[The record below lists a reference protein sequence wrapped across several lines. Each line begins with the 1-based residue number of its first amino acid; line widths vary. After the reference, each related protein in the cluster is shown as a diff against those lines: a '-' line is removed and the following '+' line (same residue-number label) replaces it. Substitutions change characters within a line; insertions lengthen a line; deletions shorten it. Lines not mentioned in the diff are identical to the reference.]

1 MADGKVTIDV
11 LMNTKSFMS
20 DRERV
25 NNLMKTLGS
34 DAGNQ
39 MDESFANN
47 ANKVKVA
54 AEQTHN
60 KVKSEFANPIETKLV
75 AKAEDAGITN
85 FKQLL
90 NRIPK
95 QARTELMAKAE
106 KGEAIDWENTMR
118 NMPRSVTTRMKLDK
132 GQASEGLNAL
142 KKQSESTEHSFSH
155 LKEIVAGTFLGGAIQ
170 AGVQGLVTGLKDA
183 AKAGMEYN
191 REQDTMKTVWTALT
205 TEAPKD
211 GKELVDYINQLSQH
225 SIYAADTINRMSQS
239 FYHVHSNVEE
249 TKRWTDS
256 FVALGSTLHMSNDAL
271 AESGEQFAKI
281 VAGGKASA
289 EDMSVMI
296 NRFPMFGE
304 ALQKATGKSMK
315 QLYAMSAAGK
325 LTATQ
330 FTEALD
336 YLGKKY
342 KGGTAEAMTS
352 FQGMSM
358 YIKSR
363 WSVLTGNIMAS
374 SFKMSK
380 GVAKDMKN
388 LLSDDMM
395 KKYAELVSGAI
406 STVMAW
412 LVKLIKY
419 IDGHKDTIVDIIGN
433 LGKILGII
441 GKTVWK
447 TFSDIIYDIAK
458 MFGLVGKKAQES
470 KDPLDKIDDAL
481 KNLSKNQELI
491 ENLTKAFIAMFA
503 LKKGLEFI
511 GMLSSLRKSLLE
523 TAAVSK
529 MVDLFG
535 GGGFTGGGGKAVA
548 KEAGETAEA
557 AGSSKAFGKL
567 FSKGGATSTA
577 ELEAAS
583 GLGGGSKLL
592 SGLLGTAKS
601 TAGLSAIASLPELLG
616 TTRKT
621 AGEHVGGYVG
631 STGGSIAGAAV
642 GSLLGPVG
650 TLAGGALGGY
660 AGAAIG
666 KSLGK
671 DIQKGLDANKPK
683 IHVIKPGKIK
693 LDVST
698 DTRKV
703 ESNLKSYQ
711 KKLSKKVVVKMA
723 ADPSSY
729 AKTKTETDKLFNSMR
744 ASVDKYYKNK
754 ESKSKQD
761 LDKLVKN
768 GSMTQ
773 AEENKILK
781 AQQTADAKAAKSKK
795 QTISK
800 MQADTSN
807 YYSQVQKIE
816 NGGTKKLETIALK
829 YGRNSKKYENEKNK
843 ELASAHKAYISKY
856 TADEYKLNTAV
867 TKSVE
872 KGSKEQKSI
881 LQKLLKDRGKLNLK
895 DLRATQENAD
905 KKYNAAVK
913 PARKTRDEVI
923 DSADDQYKSTKKTAD
938 HEYYDLHSI
947 SKKQHD
953 DIVSKAK
960 HQRTETS
967 DAANDQ
973 YKKVTKHATDQHR
986 SVTNEIEHQR
996 KEATKK
1002 QQDQQADSIAAATGQ
1017 SKEVVRHQMR
1027 QANSSMGAA
1036 DKQGSGLHG
1045 IWKSITGFFNGLVK
1059 GFGIQPINVGAYPS
1073 GYTPVSMG
1081 AYASGG
1087 TATASQALVGEGG
1100 VEARISKSSG
1110 RVDFIGTNGAEV
1122 VDMQPGDQILNAADT
1137 AQLFNGGL
1145 GRTLPGYASGTIDIA
1160 GFLKKAKNGAV
1171 SIFDNISETAS
1182 DAISKITDP
1191 VKTMTDMANKIFNPG
1206 KTGGVGSI
1214 GHDLGKAFVD
1224 RPIKAMADVIS
1235 KIISSI
1241 SDSDDGAGS
1250 LAPHFGSPFK
1260 ESSGYGPRSGGFH
1273 KGIDFAA
1280 PLGTPIPAQYGGTVV
1295 QAGPASG
1302 FGNWVVIKPSGASVD
1317 TIYGHM
1323 KRMKVKTGQHVKAGQ
1338 IIAWVGSEGQSS
1350 GPHVHYELRAGLG
1363 GKSYNPMTYGASAG
1377 NPSGH
1382 SVNRWRPYVAR
1393 ALKANG
1399 FGATASQVAAWMQVI
1414 RRESNGD
1421 PSVINTWDPN
1431 AKAGHPSKGLVQTI
1445 QPTFDAYKFRGHN
1458 NPLNGYDDLLAGI
1471 HYMKAKYGSGL
1482 GAFATVSGPMGYDSG
1497 GRVMNKQLAW
1507 LAENNPEYVVNPE
1520 RDSADSLIV
1529 EAARARAD
1537 KVPNGLIAKAMR
1549 VVGAA
1554 KAGIQRTAPSFASR
1568 GVAEAEG
1575 QAVGNQAIGGNMTIS
1590 VQLDSNTIARA
1601 TYPKISILRN
1611 QEIQLKGQTTGNT
1624 YVY

>member
-1 MADGKVTIDV
+1 MADGTVTIDL

-25 NNLMKTLGS
+25 NNLMKTLGA

-47 ANKVKVA
+47 ANKVKNE
-54 AEQTHN
+54 AERTHS
-60 KVKSEFANPIETKLV
+60 KIKAEFNSPVEAKLV

-90 NRIPK
+90 NRIPN
-95 QARTELMAKAE
+95 QARTELMAKAD

-118 NMPRSVTTRMKLDK
+118 KMPRSVTTRMKLNK
-132 GQASEGLNAL
+132 GQASEGLTAL
-142 KKQSESTEHSFSH
+142 KKQSESTGHSFSH
-155 LKEIVAGTFLGGAIQ
+155 LKEIIAGTFLGGAIQ
-170 AGVQGLVTGLKDA
+170 AGVQGLVSGLKDA

-191 REQDTMKTVWTALT
+191 KEQDTMKTVWTALT

-211 GKELVDYINQLSQH
+211 GKELVDYINSLSQH

-281 VAGGKASA
+281 VAGGKASS
-289 EDMSVMI
+289 EDMAVMI

-325 LTATQ
+325 LSAKQ

-363 WSVLTGNIMAS
+363 WSVLTGNIMSS
-374 SFKMSK
+374 SFTMTK
-380 GVAKDMKN
+380 GVAKDLRE

-395 KKYAELVSGAI
+395 KKYAKLISGAI
-406 STVMAW
+406 STVTSG
-412 LVKLIKY
+412 LVALIKY

-458 MFGLVGKKAQES
+458 MFGLVGKKARDS

-503 LKKGLEFI
+503 LKKGIEFI
-511 GMLSSLRKSLLE
+511 GMLANVRKALVE

-529 MVDLFG
+529 LVDLFG
-535 GGGFTGGGGKAVA
+535 GSGVTGSGGKAVTQTVA
-548 KEAGETAEA
+548 KEAGGTAA
-557 AGSSKAFGKL
+557 TAGSSKVLGRL

-583 GLGGGSKLL
+583 GLGGGKAMMAAR
-592 SGLLGTAKS
+592 GLTKAVPYMS
-601 TAGLSAIASLPELLG
+601 IAASVPELFG
-616 TTRKT
+616 TTKKT
-621 AGEHVGGYVG
+621 LGKHLGGFAGSVGGAA
-631 STGGSIAGAAV
+631 AGAAA
-642 GSLLGPVG
+642 GSAVMPVVG
-650 TLAGGALGGY
+650 TAVGGVIGGLAGSKLGQTFGE
-660 AGAAIG
+660 
-666 KSLGK
+666 
-671 DIQKGLDANKPK
+671 DIQKGVSKTFPKLTGKMSDVATDISHKMSDHFNSGFKPSFNDK
-683 IHVIKPGKIK
+683 QFSKEY
-693 LDVST
+693 T
-698 DTRKV
+698 
-703 ESNLKSYQ
+703 
-711 KKLSKKVVVKMA
+711 KLSKTLNREATIKFKVNPKNL
-723 ADPSSY
+723 DL
-729 AKTKTETDKLFNSMR
+729 AKQTTDTIYGQMGK
-744 ASVDKYYKNK
+744 SVDKYYKNK
-754 ESKSKQD
+754 QKSSKSDYK
-761 LDKLVKN
+761 LLVKN
-768 GSMTQ
+768 GVLYQSEADSM
-773 AEENKILK
+773 LK
-781 AQQTADAKAAKSKK
+781 KSKANDKK
-795 QTISK
+795 QSEAKKANIAQMKRDSDGYYSTISK
-800 MQADTSN
+800 AEKQKNKALAAARKADGKNNKAYQSDRK
-807 YYSQVQKIE
+807 VIE
-816 NGGTKKLETIALK
+816 EQYDANINAA
-829 YGRNSKKYENEKNK
+829 RKKYLKS
-843 ELASAHKAYISKY
+843 LSK
-856 TADEYKLNTAV
+856 DESKMNDSV
-867 TKSVE
+867 TKATKISSG
-872 KGSKEQKSI
+872 KQLDI
-881 LQKLLKDRGKLNLK
+881 LENLK
-895 DLRATQENAD
+895 DHKGKLSKQQMTEAIKDSAKERDQTIKNAKKQRDNRVDKANEQYKKTVAAAD
-905 KKYNAAVK
+905 KERYENGTMS
-913 PARKTRDEVI
+913 RKQYDEVI
-923 DSADDQYKSTKKTAD
+923 KNART
-938 HEYYDLHSI
+938 
-947 SKKQHD
+947 
-953 DIVSKAK
+953 
-960 HQRTETS
+960 QRDNAI
-967 DAANDQ
+967 DAADTQ
-973 YKKVTKHATDQHR
+973 KKHTVKKAEETHTKVVD
-986 SVTNEIEHQR
+986 
-996 KEATKK
+996 EATK
-1002 QQDQQADSIAAATGQ
+1002 QAGEHKGAVDSETGDVKGSWNEFIDNMRGIWNGMIGGINGVLHALNKKWGNIPEWKAGSKHAAGL
-1017 SKEVVRHQMR
+1017 
-1027 QANSSMGAA
+1027 NGSMGE
-1036 DKQGSGLHG
+1036 H
-1045 IWKSITGFFNGLVK
+1045 T
-1059 GFGIQPINVGAYPS
+1059 
-1073 GYTPVSMG
+1073 
-1081 AYASGG
+1081 
-1087 TATASQALVGEGG
+1087 ALVGEEGFEYMGTSNGSIMPIG
-1100 VEARISKSSG
+1100 VDGPEIRNIPA
-1110 RVDFIGTNGAEV
+1110 GAS
-1122 VDMQPGDQILNAADT
+1122 ILPHGMSVEF
-1137 AQLFNGGL
+1137 AQMAKG
-1145 GRTLPGYASGTIDIA
+1145 LPGYKIGLPGWLTSTFSALKKGAEGAVDLVSEGASGVVDKIA
-1160 GFLKKAKNGAV
+1160 NA
-1171 SIFDNISETAS
+1171 
-1182 DAISKITDP
+1182 
-1191 VKTMTDMANKIFNPG
+1191 
-1206 KTGGVGSI
+1206 TG
-1214 GHDLGKAFVD
+1214 LGKLAKTFSDNTTAFGAIASGAKD
-1224 RPIKAMADVIS
+1224 SLIDNAIKYVQGFFDQF
-1235 KIISSI
+1235 
-1241 SDSDDGAGS
+1241 SDTSEDGAGS

-1260 ESSGYGPRSGGFH
+1260 VSSGYGPRAGGFH

-1323 KRMKVKTGQHVKAGQ
+1323 RRMKVKTGQHVKAGQ

-1382 SVNRWRPYVAR
+1382 SVNRWRPYVVR

-1399 FGATASQVAAWMQVI
+1399 FAATDSQVAAWMKVI

-1471 HYMKAKYGSGL
+1471 HYMKAKYGSGSSP
-1482 GAFATVSGPMGYDSG
+1482 FSTVSGPMGYDSG
-1497 GRVMNKQLAW
+1497 GRVMKKQLAW

-1529 EAARARAD
+1529 EAAQARAA
-1537 KVPNGLIAKAMR
+1537 KAPNGLVAKAMR
-1549 VVGAA
+1549 VVGTA
-1554 KAGIQRTAPSFASR
+1554 KAGIQRTAPSFASS
-1568 GVAEAEG
+1568 GLAQAEG
-1575 QAVGNQAIGGNMTIS
+1575 QLIGNQAIGGDMTIS

>member
-1 MADGKVTIDV
+1 MADGTVTIDV
-11 LMNTKSFMS
+11 LMSTKSFMS

-60 KVKSEFANPIETKLV
+60 KVKSEFANPIEAKLV
-75 AKAEDAGITN
+75 AKAEEAGITN

-95 QARTELMAKAE
+95 QARTELTAKAE
-106 KGEAIDWENTMR
+106 RGEVINWEETMR
-118 NMPRSVTTRMKLDK
+118 NMPRSVTTHMKLDK
-132 GQASEGLNAL
+132 RQASEGLTSL

-191 REQDTMKTVWTALT
+191 KEQDTMKTVWTALT

-211 GKELVDYINQLSQH
+211 GKELVNYINSLSQH
-225 SIYAADTINRMSQS
+225 SIYAADTINRMAQS

-256 FVALGSTLHMSNDAL
+256 FIALGSTLHMSNDAL

-281 VAGGKASA
+281 VAGGKASS

-315 QLYAMSAAGK
+315 QLYAMSASGK
-325 LTATQ
+325 LTAKQ

-363 WSVLTGNIMAS
+363 WSVLTGNIMSS
-374 SFKMSK
+374 SFTMTK
-380 GVAKDMKN
+380 GVAKDLRE

-395 KKYAELVSGAI
+395 KKYAKLISGAI
-406 STVMAW
+406 STVTSG
-412 LVKLIKY
+412 LVALIKY
-419 IDGHKDTIVDIIGN
+419 IDRHKDTIVDIIGN

-447 TFSDIIYDIAK
+447 TFSDIVYDIAK
-458 MFGLVGKKAQES
+458 MFGLVGKKAQDS

-503 LKKGLEFI
+503 VKKGLEFI
-511 GMLSSLRKSLLE
+511 GMLASLRKSLVE

-529 MVDLFG
+529 IVDLLG
-535 GGGFTGGGGKAVA
+535 GGSGVAGAGGKAVTQTVA
-548 KEAGETAEA
+548 KEAGGTAA
-557 AGSSKAFGKL
+557 TAGGSKVLGRL
-567 FSKGGATSTA
+567 FAKGGATSTA

-583 GLGGGSKLL
+583 GLGGGKAMMAAR
-592 SGLLGTAKS
+592 GLTKAVPYMS
-601 TAGLSAIASLPELLG
+601 IAASIPELFG
-616 TTRKT
+616 TTQKT
-621 AGEHVGGYVG
+621 LGKHLGGFAGSAGGAA
-631 STGGSIAGAAV
+631 AGAAA
-642 GSLLGPVG
+642 GSAVMPVVG
-650 TLAGGALGGY
+650 TAVGGVIGGLAGSKLGQSVGD
-660 AGAAIG
+660 
-666 KSLGK
+666 S
-671 DIQKGLDANKPK
+671 IQKGVTKTFPKLTSKMSDLGHDMSKKFSSSFKPK
-683 IHVIKPGKIK
+683 PSLNDKQF
-693 LDVST
+693 S
-698 DTRKV
+698 
-703 ESNLKSYQ
+703 KSYTNLTKQ
-711 KKLSKKVVVKMA
+711 LNKNAKVKFKVTTDRSSINKAQRATDDTYKKMSK
-723 ADPSSY
+723 
-729 AKTKTETDKLFNSMR
+729 
-744 ASVDKYYKNK
+744 SVDRYYSNK
-754 ESKSKQD
+754 RRMSTKD
-761 LDKLVKN
+761 YATLVQN
-768 GSMTQ
+768 GSMTEKEANKLLNKAKENYNKQ
-773 AEENKILK
+773 AK
-781 AQQTADAKAAKSKK
+781 AQKDN
-795 QTISK
+795 IRK
-800 MQADTSN
+800 MQKDSDS
-807 YYSQVQKIE
+807 YYS
-816 NGGTKKLETIALK
+816 KLGKAE
-829 YGRNSKKYENEKNK
+829 SQKNK
-843 ELASAHKAYISKY
+843 ELAAARKKDGNNHKKY
-856 TADEYKLNTAV
+856 LADKKKIEEKFQKRTAGDRKKYLAQLAKDENKSNDAV
-867 TKSVE
+867 TKATKISSG
-872 KGSKEQKSI
+872 KQLDI
-881 LQKLLKDRGKLNLK
+881 LENLK
-895 DLRATQENAD
+895 DHKGKLSKQQMTETIKNSAQERDKTIDNAD
-905 KKYNAAVK
+905 KQRDKSVSAAKKKYKETVAAADKERYENGTMSRKQYEEVVDK
-913 PARKTRDEVI
+913 ARKQRDDSI
-923 DSADDQYKSTKKTAD
+923 DAADAQKKKTV
-938 HEYYDLHSI
+938 
-947 SKKQHD
+947 KK
-953 DIVSKAK
+953 AE
-960 HQRTETS
+960 ETHT
-967 DAANDQ
+967 
-973 YKKVTKHATDQHR
+973 KVVD
-986 SVTNEIEHQR
+986 
-996 KEATKK
+996 EATK
-1002 QQDQQADSIAAATGQ
+1002 QAGEHKGAVDSETGDVITFWGTFISTMRGNWNDMIGGINGVLHALNKKWGNIPTWKKHAAGL
-1017 SKEVVRHQMR
+1017 
-1027 QANSSMGAA
+1027 NGSMGE
-1036 DKQGSGLHG
+1036 H
-1045 IWKSITGFFNGLVK
+1045 T
-1059 GFGIQPINVGAYPS
+1059 
-1073 GYTPVSMG
+1073 
-1081 AYASGG
+1081 
-1087 TATASQALVGEGG
+1087 ALVGEEGFEYMGTSNGSIMPIG
-1100 VEARISKSSG
+1100 VDGPEIRNIPA
-1110 RVDFIGTNGAEV
+1110 GAS
-1122 VDMQPGDQILNAADT
+1122 ILPHGMSVEF
-1137 AQLFNGGL
+1137 AQMAKG
-1145 GRTLPGYASGTIDIA
+1145 LPGYKFGLPGWLTSTFSALKKGAEGAIDLVSEGASGVVNKIA
-1160 GFLKKAKNGAV
+1160 
-1171 SIFDNISETAS
+1171 
-1182 DAISKITDP
+1182 DATGISKLA
-1191 VKTMTDMANKIFNPG
+1191 KTFSDNT
-1206 KTGGVGSI
+1206 T
-1214 GHDLGKAFVD
+1214 AFGAIASGAKD
-1224 RPIKAMADVIS
+1224 SLIDNAIKYVQGFFDQF
-1235 KIISSI
+1235 
-1241 SDSDDGAGS
+1241 SDTSDDGAGS

-1260 ESSGYGPRSGGFH
+1260 ESSGYGPRAGGFH

-1350 GPHVHYELRAGLG
+1350 GPHVHYELRDGLG

-1399 FGATASQVAAWMQVI
+1399 FAATGSQVAAWMEVI

-1431 AKAGHPSKGLVQTI
+1431 ARAGHPSKGLVQTI

-1471 HYMKAKYGSGL
+1471 HYMKAKYGSGSS
-1482 GAFATVSGPMGYDSG
+1482 AFATVSGPMGYDSG
-1497 GRVMNKQLAW
+1497 GRIMKKQLAW

-1529 EAARARAD
+1529 EAARARAT
-1537 KVPNGLIAKAMR
+1537 KAPNGLIAKAMR

-1568 GVAEAEG
+1568 GVAQAEG
-1575 QAVGNQAIGGNMTIS
+1575 QVVGSQAIGGDVTIT
-1590 VQLDSNTIARA
+1590 VPLDSGVLAQA
-1601 TYPKISILRN
+1601 VYPKAKL
-1611 QEIQLKGQTTGNT
+1611 IQQRDITIQAKKGGLH
-1624 YVY
+1624 

>member
-1 MADGKVTIDV
+1 MADGTVTIDV
-11 LMNTKSFMS
+11 LMGTKSFMS

-25 NNLMKTLGS
+25 NNLMKTLGA

-60 KVKSEFANPIETKLV
+60 KVKSEFANPIEAKLV

-106 KGEAIDWENTMR
+106 RGEVINWEETMR
-118 NMPRSVTTRMKLDK
+118 KMPRSVTTRMKLDK
-132 GQASEGLNAL
+132 GQASEGLTAL

-155 LKEIVAGTFLGGAIQ
+155 LKEIIAGTFLGGAIQ
-170 AGVQGLVTGLKDA
+170 AGVQGLVSGLKDA

-191 REQDTMKTVWTALT
+191 KEQDTMKTVWTALT

-211 GKELVDYINQLSQH
+211 GKELVDYINSLSQH

-281 VAGGKASA
+281 VAGGKASS
-289 EDMSVMI
+289 EDMAVMI

-325 LTATQ
+325 LSAKQ

-342 KGGTAEAMTS
+342 KDGTAEAMTS

-380 GVAKDMKN
+380 GVAKDMRN

-395 KKYAELVSGAI
+395 KKYANIASGAI

-412 LVKLIKY
+412 FVKLIKY
-419 IDGHKDTIVDIIGN
+419 VDGHKDTIVDIIGN

-447 TFSDIIYDIAK
+447 TFSDIIYDIAR
-458 MFGLVGKKAQES
+458 MFGLVGKKAQDS

-503 LKKGLEFI
+503 LKKGIEFI
-511 GMLSSLRKSLLE
+511 GMLANVRKALVE

-529 MVDLFG
+529 LVDLFG
-535 GGGFTGGGGKAVA
+535 GSGVTGSGGKAVTQTVA
-548 KEAGETAEA
+548 KEAGGTAA
-557 AGSSKAFGKL
+557 TAGSSKVLGRL
-567 FSKGGATSTA
+567 FSKGGATTTA

-583 GLGGGSKLL
+583 GLGGGKAMMAAR
-592 SGLLGTAKS
+592 GLAKAVPYMS
-601 TAGLSAIASLPELLG
+601 IAASLPELFG
-616 TTRKT
+616 TTKAT
-621 AGEHVGGYVG
+621 LGKHLGGFTGSVGGAA
-631 STGGSIAGAAV
+631 AGAAA
-642 GSLLGPVG
+642 GSAVMPVVG
-650 TLAGGALGGY
+650 TAVGGVIGGFAGSKLGQTFGE
-660 AGAAIG
+660 
-666 KSLGK
+666 
-671 DIQKGLDANKPK
+671 DIQKGVSKTFPKLTGKMSDVATDISHKMSDHFNSGFKPSFNDK
-683 IHVIKPGKIK
+683 QFSKEY
-693 LDVST
+693 T
-698 DTRKV
+698 
-703 ESNLKSYQ
+703 
-711 KKLSKKVVVKMA
+711 KLSKTLNREATIKFKV
-723 ADPSSY
+723 DPKNLDL
-729 AKTKTETDKLFNSMR
+729 AKQTTDTIYGQMGK
-744 ASVDKYYKNK
+744 SVDKYYRNKQKSSKDDYKLLVRNGVLFQSEADSMLKKSKANDKKQLEAKKANIAQMKRDSDGYYSTISKAEKQKNK
-754 ESKSKQD
+754 DLAAARKADGKNNKAYQSDRKVIEEQYDANINAARKKYLKSLSKDESKMNDSVTKATKISSGKQLDILENLKDHKGKLSKQQMTEAIKNSAKERD
-761 LDKLVKN
+761 QTIKNAEKQRDNRVDKANEQYKKTVAAADKERYENGTMSRKQYDEVIKNARTQRDNAIDAADTQKKHTVKKAEETHTKVVNEATKQAGEHKGAVDTETGDVKGSWNEFIDNMRGMWNGMIGGINGVLHALNKKWGNIPTWKKHAAGLN
-768 GSMTQ
+768 GSM
-773 AEENKILK
+773 
-781 AQQTADAKAAKSKK
+781 
-795 QTISK
+795 
-800 MQADTSN
+800 
-807 YYSQVQKIE
+807 
-816 NGGTKKLETIALK
+816 G
-829 YGRNSKKYENEKNK
+829 
-843 ELASAHKAYISKY
+843 
-856 TADEYKLNTAV
+856 
-867 TKSVE
+867 
-872 KGSKEQKSI
+872 
-881 LQKLLKDRGKLNLK
+881 
-895 DLRATQENAD
+895 
-905 KKYNAAVK
+905 
-913 PARKTRDEVI
+913 
-923 DSADDQYKSTKKTAD
+923 
-938 HEYYDLHSI
+938 
-947 SKKQHD
+947 
-953 DIVSKAK
+953 
-960 HQRTETS
+960 
-967 DAANDQ
+967 
-973 YKKVTKHATDQHR
+973 
-986 SVTNEIEHQR
+986 EH
-996 KEATKK
+996 T
-1002 QQDQQADSIAAATGQ
+1002 
-1017 SKEVVRHQMR
+1017 
-1027 QANSSMGAA
+1027 
-1036 DKQGSGLHG
+1036 
-1045 IWKSITGFFNGLVK
+1045 
-1059 GFGIQPINVGAYPS
+1059 
-1073 GYTPVSMG
+1073 
-1081 AYASGG
+1081 
-1087 TATASQALVGEGG
+1087 ALVGEEGFEYMGTPNGSIMPIG
-1100 VEARISKSSG
+1100 VDGPEIRNIPA
-1110 RVDFIGTNGAEV
+1110 GAS
-1122 VDMQPGDQILNAADT
+1122 ILPHGMSVEF
-1137 AQLFNGGL
+1137 AQMAKG
-1145 GRTLPGYASGTIDIA
+1145 LPGYKIGLPGWLTNTFSALKKGAEGAVDLVSEGASG
-1160 GFLKKAKNGAV
+1160 V
-1171 SIFDNISETAS
+1171 
-1182 DAISKITDP
+1182 
-1191 VKTMTDMANKIFNPG
+1191 VNKIADA
-1206 KTGGVGSI
+1206 TG
-1214 GHDLGKAFVD
+1214 LGKLAKTFSDNTTAFGAIASGAKD
-1224 RPIKAMADVIS
+1224 SLIDNAIKYVQGFFDQF
-1235 KIISSI
+1235 
-1241 SDSDDGAGS
+1241 SDTSEDGAGS

-1260 ESSGYGPRSGGFH
+1260 ESSGYGPRAGGFH

-1399 FGATASQVAAWMQVI
+1399 FAATASQIAAWMTVI

-1471 HYMKAKYGSGL
+1471 HYMKAIYGSGPS
-1482 GAFATVSGPMGYDSG
+1482 AFARVSGPMGYDSG
-1497 GRVMNKQLAW
+1497 GRVMKKQLAW

-1529 EAARARAD
+1529 EAARARAA
-1537 KVPNGLIAKAMR
+1537 KAPNGLIAKAMQ

-1568 GVAEAEG
+1568 GVAQAEG
-1575 QAVGNQAIGGNMTIS
+1575 QVAGYPAISGDVTIT
-1590 VQLDSNTIARA
+1590 VPLDSGVLTQAV
-1601 TYPKISILRN
+1601 YPKAKLMQQRDIT
-1611 QEIQLKGQTTGNT
+1611 IQAKKGGLH
-1624 YVY
+1624 

>member
-1 MADGKVTIDV
+1 MADGTVTIDV
-11 LMNTKSFMS
+11 LMSTKSFMS

-47 ANKVKVA
+47 ANKVR
-54 AEQTHN
+54 AEAERTHS
-60 KVKSEFANPIETKLV
+60 KIKAEFNSPVEAKLV
-75 AKAEDAGITN
+75 AKAEEAGITN

-95 QARTELMAKAE
+95 QARTELTAKAE
-106 KGEAIDWENTMR
+106 RGEVINWEETMR

-132 GQASEGLNAL
+132 GQASEGLTAL

-205 TEAPKD
+205 TEAPRD
-211 GKELVDYINQLSQH
+211 GKELVDYINSLSQH
-225 SIYAADTINRMSQS
+225 SIYAADTINRMAQS

-249 TKRWTDS
+249 TKRWTES

-380 GVAKDMKN
+380 GVAKDMRN

-395 KKYAELVSGAI
+395 KKYANIASGAI

-412 LVKLIKY
+412 FVKLIKY
-419 IDGHKDTIVDIIGN
+419 VDGHKDTIVDIIGN

-441 GKTVWK
+441 GKTAWK
-447 TFSDIIYDIAK
+447 TFSDIVYDIAR

-511 GMLSSLRKSLLE
+511 GMLSSLRKSLVE

-529 MVDLFG
+529 IVDLFG
-535 GGGFTGGGGKAVA
+535 GGGLTGGGGKAVA

-583 GLGGGSKLL
+583 GLGGDSKLL

-616 TTRKT
+616 TTKKT
-621 AGEHVGGYVG
+621 VGEHVGGYIG

-650 TLAGGALGGY
+650 TLAGGALGGL
-660 AGAAIG
+660 AGSTIG

-683 IHVIKPGKIK
+683 IHVIKPNNIK
-693 LDVST
+693 LNVST

-703 ESNLKSYQ
+703 ESDLKSYQ
-711 KKLSKKVVVKMA
+711 KKLSNKVVVKMA

-781 AQQTADAKAAKSKK
+781 AQQAADAKAAKSKK

-816 NGGTKKLETIALK
+816 NGGTKKLESIALK

-856 TADEYKLNTAV
+856 TADEYKLNTTV

-872 KGSKEQKSI
+872 KGAKEQKSI
-881 LQKLLKDRGKLNLK
+881 LQNLIKDRGKLNLK
-895 DLRATQENAD
+895 DLKATQENAD

-913 PARKTRDEVI
+913 PARKTKNDVI
-923 DSADDQYKSTKKTAD
+923 DSANDQYKSTKKTAD

-953 DIVSKAK
+953 DIISKAK
-960 HQRTETS
+960 SQRTETS

-973 YKKVTKHATDQHR
+973 YRKVTKHASDQHK
-986 SVTNEIEHQR
+986 SVTNEIEQQR
-996 KEATKK
+996 KKVTKK

-1017 SKEVVRHQMR
+1017 SKAVVRHQMN
-1027 QANSSMGAA
+1027 QANSSMSAA

-1045 IWKSITGFFNGLVK
+1045 IWKGITSFFNKLVK
-1059 GFGIQPINVGAYPS
+1059 GFGIKPINVGAYPS

-1087 TATASQALVGEGG
+1087 TATSSQALVGEGG

-1122 VDMQPGDQILNAADT
+1122 VDMQPGDQILNATDT

-1145 GRTLPGYASGTIDIA
+1145 GRTLPGYASGTIDVA
-1160 GFLKKAKNGAV
+1160 GFLKKAKNGAA
-1171 SIFDNISETAS
+1171 SMFENISETAS

-1191 VKTMTDMANKIFNPG
+1191 VKTMTDIANKIFNPG
-1206 KTGGVGSI
+1206 KTEGVGSI

-1241 SDSDDGAGS
+1241 ADNGDDGAGS

-1260 ESSGYGPRSGGFH
+1260 ESSGYGPRAGGFH

-1323 KRMKVKTGQHVKAGQ
+1323 KRMNVKTGQHVKAGQ

-1393 ALKANG
+1393 ALKVNG
-1399 FGATASQVAAWMQVI
+1399 FAATDSQVAAWMTVI

-1431 AKAGHPSKGLVQTI
+1431 ARAGHPSKGLVQTI

-1471 HYMKAKYGSGL
+1471 HYMKAKYGSGPS
-1482 GAFATVSGPMGYDSG
+1482 AFATVSGPMGYDSG
-1497 GRVMNKQLAW
+1497 GRVMKKQLAW

-1529 EAARARAD
+1529 EAARARAA
-1537 KVPNGLIAKAMR
+1537 KAPNGLIAKAMR

-1568 GVAEAEG
+1568 GVAQAEG
-1575 QAVGNQAIGGNMTIS
+1575 QFVGSQTIS
-1590 VQLDSNTIARA
+1590 GDVTITVPLDSGVLAQA
-1601 TYPKISILRN
+1601 VYPKAKLMQQRDITVQAKRGGLH
-1611 QEIQLKGQTTGNT
+1611 
-1624 YVY
+1624 

>member
-1 MADGKVTIDV
+1 MADGTVTIDL

-47 ANKVKVA
+47 ANKVKNE
-54 AEQTHN
+54 AERTHS
-60 KVKSEFANPIETKLV
+60 KIKAEFNSPVEAKLI
-75 AKAEDAGITN
+75 AKAEESGITN

-95 QARTELMAKAE
+95 QARTELTAKAE
-106 KGEAIDWENTMR
+106 RGEAINWEETMR
-118 NMPRSVTTRMKLDK
+118 NMPRSVTTHMKLDK
-132 GQASEGLNAL
+132 RQASEGLTAL

-170 AGVQGLVTGLKDA
+170 AGIQGLVTGLKDA

-191 REQDTMKTVWTALT
+191 KEQDTIKTVWTALT

-211 GKELVDYINQLSQH
+211 GKELVDYINSLSQH

-304 ALQKATGKSMK
+304 ALQKATGKSMN

-325 LTATQ
+325 LTANQ

-342 KGGTAEAMTS
+342 KDGTAEAMTS

-380 GVAKDMKN
+380 GVAKDMRN

-395 KKYAELVSGAI
+395 KKYANIASGAI

-412 LVKLIKY
+412 FVKLIKY
-419 IDGHKDTIVDIIGN
+419 VDGHKDTIVDIIGN

-447 TFSDIIYDIAK
+447 TFSDIIYDIAR
-458 MFGLVGKKAQES
+458 MFGLVGKKAQDS

-511 GMLSSLRKSLLE
+511 GMLASLRKSLLE

-529 MVDLFG
+529 IVDLFG
-535 GGGFTGGGGKAVA
+535 DGGGVAGGGGKAVA
-548 KEAGETAEA
+548 KEAGETAA
-557 AGSSKAFGKL
+557 TAGSSKVLGRL

-583 GLGGGSKLL
+583 DLGGGKAMMAAR
-592 SGLLGTAKS
+592 GLTKAVPYMS
-601 TAGLSAIASLPELLG
+601 IAASIPELFG
-616 TTRKT
+616 TTQKT
-621 AGEHVGGYVG
+621 LGKHLGGFAGSAGGAA
-631 STGGSIAGAAV
+631 AGAA
-642 GSLLGPVG
+642 GSAVMPGVG
-650 TLAGGALGGY
+650 TAVGAVMGGLAGSKLGQSVGD
-660 AGAAIG
+660 
-666 KSLGK
+666 S
-671 DIQKGLDANKPK
+671 IQKGVTKTFPK
-683 IHVIKPGKIK
+683 LTSKMSDLGH
-693 LDVST
+693 DM
-698 DTRKV
+698 
-703 ESNLKSYQ
+703 
-711 KKLSKKVVVKMA
+711 SKKFSSSFNPKPSLNDKQFSRSYTNLTKQLNKNARVKF
-723 ADPSSY
+723 
-729 AKTKTETDKLFNSMR
+729 KVTTDR
-744 ASVDKYYKNK
+744 ASINKAQRVTDDTYKK
-754 ESKSKQD
+754 MSKSVDRYYSNKRRMSTKD
-761 LDKLVKN
+761 YATLVQN
-768 GSMTQ
+768 GSMTEKEANKLLNNAKENYNKQ
-773 AEENKILK
+773 AKAQKDNIGKMKKDSDSYYSKLDKAEAQKNKDLAAARKKDGNNHEKYLADKKRIEKNFQTQTARDRKKYLAQLSKDENK
-781 AQQTADAKAAKSKK
+781 
-795 QTISK
+795 
-800 MQADTSN
+800 SN
-807 YYSQVQKIE
+807 
-816 NGGTKKLETIALK
+816 
-829 YGRNSKKYENEKNK
+829 
-843 ELASAHKAYISKY
+843 
-856 TADEYKLNTAV
+856 DAV
-867 TKSVE
+867 TKATKISSG
-872 KGSKEQKSI
+872 KQLDI
-881 LQKLLKDRGKLNLK
+881 LENLK
-895 DLRATQENAD
+895 DHKGKLSKQQMTETIKNSAQERDKTIDNAD
-905 KKYNAAVK
+905 KQRDKSVSAAQKKYKETVDAADKERYENGTMSRKQYNEVVAK
-913 PARKTRDEVI
+913 ARKQRDDSI
-923 DSADDQYKSTKKTAD
+923 DAADSQKKKTV
-938 HEYYDLHSI
+938 
-947 SKKQHD
+947 KK
-953 DIVSKAK
+953 AE
-960 HQRTETS
+960 ETHT
-967 DAANDQ
+967 
-973 YKKVTKHATDQHR
+973 KVVD
-986 SVTNEIEHQR
+986 
-996 KEATKK
+996 EATK
-1002 QQDQQADSIAAATGQ
+1002 QAGEHKGAVDTETGNVKGSWNDFIDNMRGTWNGMIGGINGVLHALNKKWGNIPEWKSGSKHAAGL
-1017 SKEVVRHQMR
+1017 
-1027 QANSSMGAA
+1027 NGSMGE
-1036 DKQGSGLHG
+1036 H
-1045 IWKSITGFFNGLVK
+1045 T
-1059 GFGIQPINVGAYPS
+1059 
-1073 GYTPVSMG
+1073 
-1081 AYASGG
+1081 
-1087 TATASQALVGEGG
+1087 ALVGEEGFEYMGTSNGSIMPIG
-1100 VEARISKSSG
+1100 VDGPEIRNIPA
-1110 RVDFIGTNGAEV
+1110 GAS
-1122 VDMQPGDQILNAADT
+1122 ILPHGMSVEF
-1137 AQLFNGGL
+1137 AQMAKG
-1145 GRTLPGYASGTIDIA
+1145 LPGYKIGLPGWLTSTFSALKKGAEGAVDLVSEGASGVVNKIADATGISKLAKTFSDNTTAFGAIASGTKDSLIDNAIKYVQ
-1160 GFLKKAKNGAV
+1160 GF
-1171 SIFDNISETAS
+1171 FDQFSDTSE
-1182 DAISKITDP
+1182 
-1191 VKTMTDMANKIFNPG
+1191 
-1206 KTGGVGSI
+1206 
-1214 GHDLGKAFVD
+1214 
-1224 RPIKAMADVIS
+1224 
-1235 KIISSI
+1235 
-1241 SDSDDGAGS
+1241 DGAGS

-1260 ESSGYGPRSGGFH
+1260 ESSGYGPRAGGFH

-1350 GPHVHYELRAGLG
+1350 GPHVHYELRDGLG

-1382 SVNRWRPYVAR
+1382 SVNRWRPYVVR

-1399 FGATASQVAAWMQVI
+1399 FDATGSQVAAWMEVI

-1421 PSVINTWDPN
+1421 PSVINTWDRN
-1431 AKAGHPSKGLVQTI
+1431 AQLGHPSKGLVQTI
-1445 QPTFDAYKFRGHN
+1445 QPTFDAYKFKGHS

-1471 HYMKAKYGSGL
+1471 HYMKAIYGSGPS
-1482 GAFATVSGPMGYDSG
+1482 AFAHVSGPMGYDSG
-1497 GRVMNKQLAW
+1497 GRVMKKQLAW

-1520 RDSADSLIV
+1520 RDNADSLIV
-1529 EAARARAD
+1529 EAARARAA
-1537 KVPNGLIAKAMR
+1537 KAPNGLIAKAMR
-1549 VVGAA
+1549 VIGAA

-1568 GVAEAEG
+1568 GVAQAEG
-1575 QAVGNQAIGGNMTIS
+1575 QFVSNKAISGDVTIT
-1590 VQLDSNTIARA
+1590 VPLDSGILAQA
-1601 TYPKISILRN
+1601 VYPKAKLMQQRDIT
-1611 QEIQLKGQTTGNT
+1611 IQAKKGGLH
-1624 YVY
+1624 

>member
-11 LMNTKSFMS
+11 LMNIKSFMS
-20 DRERV
+20 DRERI

-47 ANKVKVA
+47 ANKVR
-54 AEQTHN
+54 AEAERTHS
-60 KVKSEFANPIETKLV
+60 KIKAEFNSPVEAKLV
-75 AKAEDAGITN
+75 AKAEEAGITN

-95 QARTELMAKAE
+95 QARTELTAKAE
-106 KGEAIDWENTMR
+106 RGEVINWEETMR

-132 GQASEGLNAL
+132 GQASEGLTAL

-380 GVAKDMKN
+380 GVAKDMRN

-395 KKYAELVSGAI
+395 KKYANIASGAI

-412 LVKLIKY
+412 FVKLIKY

-441 GKTVWK
+441 GKTAWK
-447 TFSDIIYDIAK
+447 TFSDIVYDIAR

-511 GMLSSLRKSLLE
+511 GMLSSLRKSLVE

-529 MVDLFG
+529 IVDLFG
-535 GGGFTGGGGKAVA
+535 GGGLTGGGGKAVA
-548 KEAGETAEA
+548 KEAGGAAATAG
-557 AGSSKAFGKL
+557 GSKVLGRL
-567 FSKGGATSTA
+567 FAKGGATSTA

-583 GLGGGSKLL
+583 GLGGGKAMMAAR
-592 SGLLGTAKS
+592 GLTKAVPYMS
-601 TAGLSAIASLPELLG
+601 IAASIPELFG
-616 TTRKT
+616 TTQKT
-621 AGEHVGGYVG
+621 LGKHLGGFAGSAGGAA
-631 STGGSIAGAAV
+631 AGAAA
-642 GSLLGPVG
+642 GSAVMPVVG
-650 TLAGGALGGY
+650 TAVGGVIGGLAGSKLGQSFGD
-660 AGAAIG
+660 
-666 KSLGK
+666 S
-671 DIQKGLDANKPK
+671 IQKGVTKTFPKLTSKMSDLGHDMSNKFSSSFKPK
-683 IHVIKPGKIK
+683 PSLNDKQF
-693 LDVST
+693 S
-698 DTRKV
+698 
-703 ESNLKSYQ
+703 KSYTNLTKQ
-711 KKLSKKVVVKMA
+711 LNKNARVKFKVTTDRASINKAQRVTDDTYKKMSK
-723 ADPSSY
+723 
-729 AKTKTETDKLFNSMR
+729 
-744 ASVDKYYKNK
+744 SVDKYYGHKRQMSIK
-754 ESKSKQD
+754 D
-761 LDKLVKN
+761 YATLVQN
-768 GSMTQ
+768 GSMTEKEANKLLNKAKENYNKQ
-773 AEENKILK
+773 AK
-781 AQQTADAKAAKSKK
+781 AQKDN
-795 QTISK
+795 IRK
-800 MQADTSN
+800 MQKDSDS
-807 YYSQVQKIE
+807 YYS
-816 NGGTKKLETIALK
+816 KLDKAELQ
-829 YGRNSKKYENEKNK
+829 KNK
-843 ELASAHKAYISKY
+843 ELAAARKKDGNNHKKYLADKKKIEKKFQIQSASDRKKYLAQLSK
-856 TADEYKLNTAV
+856 DENKSNDAV
-867 TKSVE
+867 TKATKISSG
-872 KGSKEQKSI
+872 KQLDI
-881 LQKLLKDRGKLNLK
+881 LENLK
-895 DLRATQENAD
+895 DHKGKLSKQQMTESIRNSAKERDKTIDNAEKQRDKSVSAAKKKYKETVAAAD
-905 KKYNAAVK
+905 KERYENGTMS
-913 PARKTRDEVI
+913 RKQYEEV
-923 DSADDQYKSTKKTAD
+923 
-938 HEYYDLHSI
+938 
-947 SKKQHD
+947 
-953 DIVSKAK
+953 VSKARK
-960 HQRTETS
+960 QRDDS
-967 DAANDQ
+967 IDAADSQKNKTV
-973 YKKVTKHATDQHR
+973 KKAEETHTK
-986 SVTNEIEHQR
+986 VVN
-996 KEATKK
+996 EATK
-1002 QQDQQADSIAAATGQ
+1002 QAGEHKGAVDSETGDVITFWGTFISTMRGNWNDMIGGINGVLHALNKKWGNIPTWKKHAAGL
-1017 SKEVVRHQMR
+1017 
-1027 QANSSMGAA
+1027 NGSMGE
-1036 DKQGSGLHG
+1036 H
-1045 IWKSITGFFNGLVK
+1045 T
-1059 GFGIQPINVGAYPS
+1059 
-1073 GYTPVSMG
+1073 
-1081 AYASGG
+1081 
-1087 TATASQALVGEGG
+1087 ALVGEEGFEYMGTSNGSIMPIG
-1100 VEARISKSSG
+1100 VDGPEIRNIPA
-1110 RVDFIGTNGAEV
+1110 GAS
-1122 VDMQPGDQILNAADT
+1122 ILPHGMSVEF
-1137 AQLFNGGL
+1137 AQMAKG
-1145 GRTLPGYASGTIDIA
+1145 LPGYKFGLPGWLTSTFSALKKGAEGAIDLVSEGASGVVNKIA
-1160 GFLKKAKNGAV
+1160 
-1171 SIFDNISETAS
+1171 
-1182 DAISKITDP
+1182 DATGISKLA
-1191 VKTMTDMANKIFNPG
+1191 KTFSDNT
-1206 KTGGVGSI
+1206 T
-1214 GHDLGKAFVD
+1214 AFGAIASGAKD
-1224 RPIKAMADVIS
+1224 SLIDNAIKYVQGFFDQF
-1235 KIISSI
+1235 
-1241 SDSDDGAGS
+1241 SDTSEDGAGS

-1260 ESSGYGPRSGGFH
+1260 ESSGYGPRAGGFH

-1323 KRMKVKTGQHVKAGQ
+1323 RRMKVKTGQHVKAGQ

-1399 FGATASQVAAWMQVI
+1399 FAATDSQVAAWMTVI
-1414 RRESNGD
+1414 RRESNGN

-1471 HYMKAKYGSGL
+1471 HYMKAKYGSGSN
-1482 GAFATVSGPMGYDSG
+1482 AFATVSGPMGYDSG
-1497 GRVMNKQLAW
+1497 GRVMKKQLAW

-1529 EAARARAD
+1529 EAARARAA
-1537 KVPNGLIAKAMR
+1537 KAPNGLVAKAMR

-1568 GVAEAEG
+1568 GVSQAEVQVA
-1575 QAVGNQAIGGNMTIS
+1575 GNQAISGDVTIT
-1590 VQLDSNTIARA
+1590 VPLDSGVLAQA
-1601 TYPKISILRN
+1601 VYPKAKLMQQRDIT
-1611 QEIQLKGQTTGNT
+1611 IQAKKGGL
-1624 YVY
+1624 Y

>member
-1 MADGKVTIDV
+1 MADGTVTIDL

-25 NNLMKTLGS
+25 NNLMKTLGA

-47 ANKVKVA
+47 ANKVKNE
-54 AEQTHN
+54 AERTHS
-60 KVKSEFANPIETKLV
+60 KIKAEFNSPVEAKLV

-118 NMPRSVTTRMKLDK
+118 KMPRSVTTRMKLNK
-132 GQASEGLNAL
+132 GQASEGLTTL

-155 LKEIVAGTFLGGAIQ
+155 LKEIVAGTFLGGAIM

-191 REQDTMKTVWTALT
+191 KEQDTMKTVWTALT
-205 TEAPKD
+205 TETPKD
-211 GKELVDYINQLSQH
+211 GKELVNYINSLSQH

-281 VAGGKASA
+281 VAGGKASS
-289 EDMSVMI
+289 EDMAVMI

-325 LTATQ
+325 LSAKQ

-363 WSVLTGNIMAS
+363 WSVLTGNIMSS
-374 SFKMSK
+374 SFTMTK
-380 GVAKDMKN
+380 GVAKDLRE

-395 KKYAELVSGAI
+395 KKYAKLISGAI
-406 STVMAW
+406 STVTSG
-412 LVKLIKY
+412 LVALIKY

-458 MFGLVGKKAQES
+458 MFGLVGKKARDS

-503 LKKGLEFI
+503 LKKGIEFI
-511 GMLSSLRKSLLE
+511 GMLANVRKALVE

-529 MVDLFG
+529 LVDLFG
-535 GGGFTGGGGKAVA
+535 GSGVTGSGGKAVTQTVA
-548 KEAGETAEA
+548 KEAGGTAA
-557 AGSSKAFGKL
+557 TAGSSKVLGRL

-583 GLGGGSKLL
+583 GLGGGKAMMAAR
-592 SGLLGTAKS
+592 GLTKAVPYMS
-601 TAGLSAIASLPELLG
+601 IAASLPELFG
-616 TTRKT
+616 TTKAT
-621 AGEHVGGYVG
+621 LGKHLGGFAGSVGGAA
-631 STGGSIAGAAV
+631 AGAAA
-642 GSLLGPVG
+642 GSAVMPVVG
-650 TLAGGALGGY
+650 TAVGGVIGGFAGSKLGQS
-660 AGAAIG
+660 IG
-666 KSLGK
+666 GG
-671 DIQKGLDANKPK
+671 IQKGITKTFPKLTSKMSDLGHDMSKKFSSSFKPK
-683 IHVIKPGKIK
+683 PSLNDNQFSRSYTDLTKQLNKNAKIK
-693 LDVST
+693 FKVTT
-698 DTRKV
+698 DRASINKAQRVTDDT
-703 ESNLKSYQ
+703 Y
-711 KKLSKKVVVKMA
+711 KKMSK
-723 ADPSSY
+723 
-729 AKTKTETDKLFNSMR
+729 
-744 ASVDKYYKNK
+744 SVDKYYGNK
-754 ESKSKQD
+754 RRMSIKD
-761 LDKLVKN
+761 YATLVHN
-768 GSMTQ
+768 GSMTEKEANRLLNKAKENYNKQ
-773 AEENKILK
+773 AK
-781 AQQTADAKAAKSKK
+781 AQKDNIGKMKK
-795 QTISK
+795 DS
-800 MQADTSN
+800 DS
-807 YYSQVQKIE
+807 YYS
-816 NGGTKKLETIALK
+816 KLGKAE
-829 YGRNSKKYENEKNK
+829 SQKNK
-843 ELASAHKAYISKY
+843 ELAAARKKDGNNHAKY
-856 TADEYKLNTAV
+856 LADKKKIEERFQKRTAGDRKKYLAQLAKDENKSNDAV
-867 TKSVE
+867 TKATKISSG
-872 KGSKEQKSI
+872 KQLDI
-881 LQKLLKDRGKLNLK
+881 LESLKDHKGKLSKQQMTESIKNSAK
-895 DLRATQENAD
+895 ERDKTIDNAEKQRDKSVSAAKKKYKETVAAAD
-905 KKYNAAVK
+905 KERYENGTMSRKQYEEVVGK
-913 PARKTRDEVI
+913 ARKQRDDSI
-923 DSADDQYKSTKKTAD
+923 DAADSQKKKTV
-938 HEYYDLHSI
+938 
-947 SKKQHD
+947 KK
-953 DIVSKAK
+953 AE
-960 HQRTETS
+960 ETHT
-967 DAANDQ
+967 
-973 YKKVTKHATDQHR
+973 KVVD
-986 SVTNEIEHQR
+986 
-996 KEATKK
+996 EATK
-1002 QQDQQADSIAAATGQ
+1002 QAGEHKGAVDSETGDVITFWGTFISTLRGDWNDMIGGINGVLHALNKKWGNIPTWKKHAAGL
-1017 SKEVVRHQMR
+1017 
-1027 QANSSMGAA
+1027 NGSMGE
-1036 DKQGSGLHG
+1036 H
-1045 IWKSITGFFNGLVK
+1045 T
-1059 GFGIQPINVGAYPS
+1059 
-1073 GYTPVSMG
+1073 
-1081 AYASGG
+1081 
-1087 TATASQALVGEGG
+1087 ALVGEEGFEYMGTSNGSIMPIG
-1100 VEARISKSSG
+1100 VDGPEIRNIPA
-1110 RVDFIGTNGAEV
+1110 GAS
-1122 VDMQPGDQILNAADT
+1122 ILPHGMSVEF
-1137 AQLFNGGL
+1137 AQMAKG
-1145 GRTLPGYASGTIDIA
+1145 LPGYKIGLPGWLTNTFSALKKGAEGAVDLVSEGASG
-1160 GFLKKAKNGAV
+1160 V
-1171 SIFDNISETAS
+1171 
-1182 DAISKITDP
+1182 
-1191 VKTMTDMANKIFNPG
+1191 VNKIANA
-1206 KTGGVGSI
+1206 TG
-1214 GHDLGKAFVD
+1214 LGKLAKTFSDNTTAFGAIASGAKD
-1224 RPIKAMADVIS
+1224 SLIDNAIKYVQGFFDQF
-1235 KIISSI
+1235 
-1241 SDSDDGAGS
+1241 SDTSDDGAGS

-1260 ESSGYGPRSGGFH
+1260 VSSGYGPRAGGFH

-1382 SVNRWRPYVAR
+1382 SVNRWRPYVVR

-1399 FGATASQVAAWMQVI
+1399 FAATDNQVAAWMKVI

-1471 HYMKAKYGSGL
+1471 HYMKAKYGSGSS
-1482 GAFATVSGPMGYDSG
+1482 AFSTVSGPMGYDSG
-1497 GRVMNKQLAW
+1497 GRVMKKQLAW

-1529 EAARARAD
+1529 EAARARAA
-1537 KVPNGLIAKAMR
+1537 KAPNGLIAKAMR
-1549 VVGAA
+1549 VVGTA

-1568 GVAEAEG
+1568 GVAQAEG
-1575 QAVGNQAIGGNMTIS
+1575 QVVGYPAISGDVTIT
-1590 VQLDSNTIARA
+1590 VPLDSGVLTQAV
-1601 TYPKISILRN
+1601 YPKAKLMQQRDIT
-1611 QEIQLKGQTTGNT
+1611 IQAKKGGLH
-1624 YVY
+1624 

>member
-1 MADGKVTIDV
+1 MADGTVTIDV
-11 LMNTKSFMS
+11 LMGTKSFMN

-25 NNLMKTLGS
+25 NNLLKTLGS
-34 DAGNQ
+34 DAGDK

-47 ANKVKVA
+47 ANKVKTT
-54 AEQTHN
+54 AEHTHS
-60 KVKSEFANPIETKLV
+60 KVKSEFANPIEAKLV
-75 AKAEDAGITN
+75 AKAEEAGITN
-85 FKQLL
+85 FRSLL
-90 NRIPK
+90 NRIPEQK
-95 QARTELMAKAE
+95 RTELMAKVE

-118 NMPRSVTTRMKLDK
+118 KMPHSVITKMRLDK
-132 GQASEGLNAL
+132 GQASEELLSLRKEANNT
-142 KKQSESTEHSFSH
+142 QHSFSR
-155 LKEIVAGTFLGGAIQ
+155 LKDIMIGSFLGGAIQ
-170 AGVQGLVTGLKDA
+170 AGVQGLVSGLKNA

-249 TKRWTDS
+249 TKRWTNS

-325 LTATQ
+325 LSAKQ

-342 KGGTAEAMTS
+342 KDGTAEAMTS

-380 GVAKDMKN
+380 GVAKDMRN

-395 KKYAELVSGAI
+395 KKYASIASGAI

-412 LVKLIKY
+412 FVKLIKY
-419 IDGHKDTIVDIIGN
+419 VDGHKDTIIDIIGN

-447 TFSDIIYDIAK
+447 TFSDIVYDIAR

-503 LKKGLEFI
+503 LKKGIEFI
-511 GMLSSLRKSLLE
+511 SMLTNVRKALME
-523 TAAVSK
+523 TAAVAK
-529 MVDLFG
+529 ITDLLGSG
-535 GGGFTGGGGKAVA
+535 GSVGTGEAVA
-548 KEAGETAEA
+548 KG
-557 AGSSKAFGKL
+557 AGSSKVIGKL

-583 GLGGGSKLL
+583 GLRGGSKLL
-592 SGLLGTAKS
+592 SGVLGAAKS

-616 TTRKT
+616 TTKKT

-703 ESNLKSYQ
+703 ESGLKSFQ
-711 KKLSKKVVVKMA
+711 KKLSKKVIVKMA

-729 AKTKTETDKLFNSMR
+729 AKTRTETDKLFNSMR

-754 ESKSKQD
+754 ESQSKKD

-768 GSMTQ
+768 GSMTR

-781 AQQTADAKAAKSKK
+781 AQQAPDAKAAKSKK
-795 QTISK
+795 QTINK
-800 MQADTSN
+800 MQADTSK

-816 NGGTKKLETIALK
+816 NGGTNKLESIALK

-843 ELASAHKAYISKY
+843 ELSSAHKAYISKY
-856 TADEYKLNTAV
+856 TADEYKLNTTV
-867 TKSVE
+867 SKSVE
-872 KGSKEQKSI
+872 KGAKEQKSI
-881 LQKLLKDRGKLNLK
+881 LQQLLKDRGKLNLK
-895 DLRATQENAD
+895 DLKATQENAD

-913 PARKTRDEVI
+913 PARKTRDNVI
-923 DSADDQYKSTKKTAD
+923 DSANDQYKSTKKTAD
-938 HEYYDLHSI
+938 HEYNDLHVI

-953 DIVSKAK
+953 DIIAKAK
-960 HQRTETS
+960 GQRDETD

-973 YKKVTKHATDQHR
+973 YKKVTKHAADQHR

-1002 QQDQQADSIAAATGQ
+1002 QQDQEADSIAAATGQ
-1017 SKEVVRHQMR
+1017 SKAVVRHQMH
-1027 QANSSMGAA
+1027 QANSSMSAA

-1045 IWKSITGFFNGLVK
+1045 IWKGITSFFNGLVK
-1059 GFGIQPINVGAYPS
+1059 GFGIKPINVGAYPS

-1087 TATASQALVGEGG
+1087 IATSSQALVGEGG

-1110 RVDFIGTNGAEV
+1110 KVDFIGTNGAEV
-1122 VDMQPGDQILNAADT
+1122 VDMQPGDQILNASDT

-1145 GRTLPGYASGTIDIA
+1145 GRTLPGYASGTIDVA

-1171 SIFDNISETAS
+1171 SIFDNISEKAS

-1206 KTGGVGSI
+1206 KTEGVGSI
-1214 GHDLGKAFVD
+1214 GHDLGKTFVK
-1224 RPIKAMADVIS
+1224 RPIKAMADIIS

-1241 SDSDDGAGS
+1241 SESGGSYDGAKGHYNPS
-1250 LAPHFGSPFK
+1250 LIDKAAK
-1260 ESSGYGPRSGGFH
+1260 EMHAWPLPTGFS
-1273 KGIDFAA
+1273 KA
-1280 PLGTPIPAQYGGTVV
+1280 L
-1295 QAGPASG
+1295 QA
-1302 FGNWVVIKPSGASVD
+1302 
-1317 TIYGHM
+1317 TIM
-1323 KRMKVKTGQHVKAGQ
+1323 
-1338 IIAWVGSEGQSS
+1338 SES
-1350 GPHVHYELRAGLG
+1350 G
-1363 GKSYNPMTYGASAG
+1363 GKS
-1377 NPSGH
+1377 
-1382 SVNRWRPYVAR
+1382 
-1393 ALKANG
+1393 
-1399 FGATASQVAAWMQVI
+1399 VI
-1414 RRESNGD
+1414 
-1421 PSVINTWDPN
+1421 
-1431 AKAGHPSKGLVQTI
+1431 QTI
-1445 QPTFDAYKFRGHN
+1445 HDMNSGGNEAGGILQFTPGTF
-1458 NPLNGYDDLLAGI
+1458 
-1471 HYMKAKYGSGL
+1471 
-1482 GAFATVSGPMGYDSG
+1482 GAFAMPGHKNRMNPYDSLLAFFNNSDWRNSIGWTTIWGQHKVDWLHSGPQGHRRFADGGWGDS
-1497 GRVMNKQLAW
+1497 NKVNIFNEVPGEPEVAI
-1507 LAENNPEYVVNPE
+1507 NPA

-1529 EAARARAD
+1529 EAARARAA
-1537 KVPNGLIAKAMR
+1537 KAPNGLIAKAMR

-1554 KAGIQRTAPSFASR
+1554 KAGIQRTAPSFASL
-1568 GVAEAEG
+1568 GVAQTAAN
-1575 QAVGNQAIGGNMTIS
+1575 QSAQSKANSDLSGNLDLTIK
-1590 VQLDSNTIARA
+1590 LDSWTLAKA
-1601 TYPKISILRN
+1601 QYPKLKLLKANQIILSQNGGAVR
-1611 QEIQLKGQTTGNT
+1611 
-1624 YVY
+1624 

>member
-47 ANKVKVA
+47 ANKVKNE
-54 AEQTHN
+54 AERTHS
-60 KVKSEFANPIETKLV
+60 KIKAEFNSPVEAKIV
-75 AKAEDAGITN
+75 AKAEEAGIIN

-95 QARTELMAKAE
+95 QERTKLMAKAE

-118 NMPRSVTTRMKLDK
+118 KMPRSVTTRMKLDK
-132 GQASEGLNAL
+132 RQASEGLTTL
-142 KKQSESTEHSFSH
+142 KKQSKSTERSFSH
-155 LKEIVAGTFLGGAIQ
+155 LKGIMVGTFLGGAIQ

-191 REQDTMKTVWTALT
+191 KEQDTMKTVWTALT

-211 GKELVDYINQLSQH
+211 GKELVDYINSLSQH

-239 FYHVHSNVEE
+239 FYHVHSNVAE

-315 QLYAMSAAGK
+315 QLYALSASGK
-325 LTATQ
+325 LTAKQ

-342 KGGTAEAMTS
+342 KGGTKEAMTS

-380 GVAKDMKN
+380 GVAKDMRN
-388 LLSDDMM
+388 LLSDDML
-395 KKYAELVSGAI
+395 KKYAKIASGAI
-406 STVMAW
+406 STVMTW

-419 IDGHKDTIVDIIGN
+419 IDKHKDTIVDIIGN

-441 GKTVWK
+441 GKTAWK
-447 TFSDIIYDIAK
+447 TFSDIVYDIAK

-511 GMLSSLRKSLLE
+511 GMLSRLRKSLVE

-535 GGGFTGGGGKAVA
+535 GGGFTGGGGKAVTRTVA
-548 KEAGETAEA
+548 KEAGGTAAKE
-557 AGSSKAFGKL
+557 AGSSKVLGKL

-577 ELEAAS
+577 ELKAAS

-592 SGLLGTAKS
+592 SGVLGTAKS

-616 TTRKT
+616 TTKKT
-621 AGEHVGGYVG
+621 AGKHIGGYVG

-650 TLAGGALGGY
+650 TLAGGALGGL
-660 AGAAIG
+660 AGSAIG

-671 DIQKGLDANKPK
+671 NIQKGLDANKPK

-693 LDVST
+693 LNVSA
-698 DTRKV
+698 DTKKV

-711 KKLSKKVVVKMA
+711 KKLSKKVIVKMA

-744 ASVDKYYKNK
+744 ASVDKYYRNK
-754 ESKSKQD
+754 ESKSKKD

-781 AQQTADAKAAKSKK
+781 SQQASDAKAAKSKK

-807 YYSQVQKIE
+807 YYSKVQKIE
-816 NGGTKKLETIALK
+816 NGGTKKLESIALK
-829 YGRNSKKYENEKNK
+829 YGRNSKKYEKEKNK

-856 TADEYKLNTAV
+856 TADEYKLNTTV
-867 TKSVE
+867 SKSVE
-872 KGSKEQKSI
+872 KGAKEQKSI
-881 LQKLLKDRGKLNLK
+881 LQKLLKDRGKLNSK
-895 DLRATQENAD
+895 DLKATQKNAD

-913 PARKTRDEVI
+913 PARKTRDNVI
-923 DSADDQYKSTKKTAD
+923 NSAEDQYKSTKKTAD
-938 HEYYDLHSI
+938 HEYKDLHVI

-967 DAANDQ
+967 DAAKDQ
-973 YKKVTKHATDQHR
+973 YKKVTKHASDQHN

-996 KEATKK
+996 KEVTKK
-1002 QQDQQADSIAAATGQ
+1002 QQDQQVDAIAAATGQ
-1017 SKEVVRHQMR
+1017 SKAVVRHQMN
-1027 QANSSMGAA
+1027 QANSSMKAA

-1045 IWKSITGFFNGLVK
+1045 IWKGIASFFSKLVK
-1059 GFGIQPINVGAYPS
+1059 GFGIEPIDVGTYPS
-1073 GYTPVSMG
+1073 GYTQVSMG

-1087 TATASQALVGEGG
+1087 TATSSQALVGEGG

-1122 VDMQPGDQILNAADT
+1122 VDMQPGDQILNASDT

-1145 GRTLPGYASGTIDIA
+1145 GRTLPGYASGTIDVA
-1160 GFLKKAKNGAV
+1160 GFLRKVKNGAV

-1182 DAISKITDP
+1182 DAISKITNP
-1191 VKTMTDMANKIFNPG
+1191 VKTMTDIANKIFNPG
-1206 KTGGVGSI
+1206 KTKGVGSI
-1214 GHDLGKAFVD
+1214 GHDLGKNFVK

-1241 SDSDDGAGS
+1241 DDSGGSYDGAKGHYNPS
-1250 LAPHFGSPFK
+1250 LIEKAAKKMHAWPLPTGFSK
-1260 ESSGYGPRSGGFH
+1260 ALQATIMSES
-1273 KGIDFAA
+1273 
-1280 PLGTPIPAQYGGTVV
+1280 
-1295 QAGPASG
+1295 
-1302 FGNWVVIKPSGASVD
+1302 
-1317 TIYGHM
+1317 
-1323 KRMKVKTGQHVKAGQ
+1323 
-1338 IIAWVGSEGQSS
+1338 
-1350 GPHVHYELRAGLG
+1350 G
-1363 GKSYNPMTYGASAG
+1363 GKS
-1377 NPSGH
+1377 
-1382 SVNRWRPYVAR
+1382 
-1393 ALKANG
+1393 
-1399 FGATASQVAAWMQVI
+1399 VI
-1414 RRESNGD
+1414 
-1421 PSVINTWDPN
+1421 
-1431 AKAGHPSKGLVQTI
+1431 QTI
-1445 QPTFDAYKFRGHN
+1445 HDMNSGGNEAGGILQFTPGTF
-1458 NPLNGYDDLLAGI
+1458 
-1471 HYMKAKYGSGL
+1471 
-1482 GAFATVSGPMGYDSG
+1482 GAFAMPGHKNRMNPYDSLLAFFNNSDWRHSIGWTTILGQHKVDWLHSGPQGHRRFADG
-1497 GRVMNKQLAW
+1497 GWGDPNKVNIFNEVPGEPEVAI
-1507 LAENNPEYVVNPE
+1507 NPA

-1537 KVPNGLIAKAMR
+1537 KAPNGLVAKAMR

-1554 KAGIQRTAPSFASR
+1554 KAGIQRTTPSFASR
-1568 GVAEAEG
+1568 GMAQAEG
-1575 QAVGNQAIGGNMTIS
+1575 QLVGNQAISGDMTIS

>member
-47 ANKVKVA
+47 ANKVQKKARETKKKIKNEFDSPVITKLEA
-54 AEQTHN
+54 NAKEAGVKNFRKMLNQIPRNQLTRL
-60 KVKSEFANPIETKLV
+60 KAKSERGEVIDWKKEISRIPEKKSTKLKV
-75 AKAEDAGITN
+75 DK
-85 FKQLL
+85 
-90 NRIPK
+90 K
-95 QARTELMAKAE
+95 QASDDLT
-106 KGEAIDWENTMR
+106 
-118 NMPRSVTTRMKLDK
+118 
-132 GQASEGLNAL
+132 AL
-142 KKQSESTEHSFSH
+142 KKQSESTKHSFSH
-155 LKEIVAGTFLGGAIQ
+155 LKEIIVGTFLGGAVQ
-170 AGVQGLVTGLKDA
+170 AGVQGLVIGLKNA

-191 REQDTMKTVWTALT
+191 KEQDTMKTVWTALT

-211 GKELVDYINQLSQH
+211 GKELVDYINSLSQH

-315 QLYAMSAAGK
+315 QLYAMSASGK
-325 LTATQ
+325 LTAKQ

-342 KGGTAEAMTS
+342 KDGTSEAMTS

-395 KKYAELVSGAI
+395 KKYAKLISGAI
-406 STVMAW
+406 SIVTSG
-412 LVKLIKY
+412 LVALIKY
-419 IDGHKDTIVDIIGN
+419 IDDHKDTIVDIIGN

-447 TFSDIIYDIAK
+447 TFSDIVYDIAR

-511 GMLSSLRKSLLE
+511 GMLSSLRKALVE

-529 MVDLFG
+529 IVDLFG
-535 GGGFTGGGGKAVA
+535 GGSSVPGGGGKAVTQTVA
-548 KEAGETAEA
+548 KE

-583 GLGGGSKLL
+583 GLGGSSKLL

-650 TLAGGALGGY
+650 TLAGGALGGL
-660 AGAAIG
+660 AGSTIG
-666 KSLGK
+666 RSLGK

-711 KKLSKKVVVKMA
+711 KKLSKKVIVKMA

-729 AKTKTETDKLFNSMR
+729 AKTKTETDKLFNGMR
-744 ASVDKYYKNK
+744 NSVDKYYKNK

-781 AQQTADAKAAKSKK
+781 AQQSADAKAAKSKK

-800 MQADTSN
+800 MQSDTSN
-807 YYSQVQKIE
+807 YYSKVQKIE
-816 NGGTKKLETIALK
+816 NGGTKNLELIALK
-829 YGRNSKKYENEKNK
+829 YGRNSKKYEKEKNK

-923 DSADDQYKSTKKTAD
+923 DSATDQYKSTKKTAD

-960 HQRTETS
+960 KQRNETS

-973 YKKVTKHATDQHR
+973 YKKVTKHATDQHN

-996 KEATKK
+996 KEVTKK
-1002 QQDQQADSIAAATGQ
+1002 QQDQQVDAIAAATGQ
-1017 SKEVVRHQMR
+1017 SKAVVRHQMN
-1027 QANSSMGAA
+1027 QANSSMKAA

-1045 IWKSITGFFNGLVK
+1045 IWKGIASFFSKLVK
-1059 GFGIQPINVGAYPS
+1059 GFGIEPIDVGTYPS
-1073 GYTPVSMG
+1073 GYTQVSMG

-1087 TATASQALVGEGG
+1087 TATSSQALVGEGG

-1122 VDMQPGDQILNAADT
+1122 VDMQPGDQILNASDT

-1145 GRTLPGYASGTIDIA
+1145 GRTLPGYASGTIDVA
-1160 GFLKKAKNGAV
+1160 GFLRKVKNGAV

-1182 DAISKITDP
+1182 DAISKITNP
-1191 VKTMTDMANKIFNPG
+1191 VKTMTDIANKIFNPG
-1206 KTGGVGSI
+1206 KTKGVGSI

-1241 SDSDDGAGS
+1241 SDSGDDGAGS

-1377 NPSGH
+1377 NPAGH

-1399 FGATASQVAAWMQVI
+1399 FAATASQVAAWMKVI

-1421 PSVINTWDPN
+1421 PSVINTWDSN
-1431 AKAGHPSKGLVQTI
+1431 ARMGMPSKGLVQTI
-1445 QPTFDAYKFRGHN
+1445 QPTFDAYKFRGHS

-1471 HYMKAKYGSGL
+1471 HYMKAKYGSGPS
-1482 GAFATVSGPMGYDSG
+1482 AFATVSGPMGYDSG
-1497 GRVMNKQLAW
+1497 GRVMKKQLAW

-1529 EAARARAD
+1529 EAARARAA
-1537 KVPNGLIAKAMR
+1537 KAPNGLIAKAMR

-1568 GVAEAEG
+1568 GVAQAEG
-1575 QAVGNQAIGGNMTIS
+1575 QFVGTQTIS
-1590 VQLDSNTIARA
+1590 GDVTITVPLDSGVLAQA
-1601 TYPKISILRN
+1601 VYPKAKLMQQRDITVQAKRGGLH
-1611 QEIQLKGQTTGNT
+1611 
-1624 YVY
+1624 

>member
-1 MADGKVTIDV
+1 MADGTVTIDV
-11 LMNTKSFMS
+11 LMGTKKFMS

-25 NNLMKTLGS
+25 EDLLKTLGA

-39 MDESFANN
+39 MDEAFAKNSE
-47 ANKVKVA
+47 KVKA
-54 AEQTHN
+54 DAEKTHK
-60 KVKSEFANPIETKLV
+60 KVKKEFSDPVVAKLEAKANEAGVKNFKSLLTRIPRNQLTRLKAKSERGEVIDWKKEISRIPEKKSTKLKV
-75 AKAEDAGITN
+75 DK
-85 FKQLL
+85 
-90 NRIPK
+90 K
-95 QARTELMAKAE
+95 QASDDLTAFR
-106 KGEAIDWENTMR
+106 
-118 NMPRSVTTRMKLDK
+118 
-132 GQASEGLNAL
+132 
-142 KKQSESTEHSFSH
+142 KQSESTEHSFSH
-155 LKEIVAGTFLGGAIQ
+155 LKEIVAGTFIGGAIQ
-170 AGVQGLVTGLKDA
+170 AGVLGLVSGLKDA

-191 REQDTMKTVWTALT
+191 KEQDTMKTVWTALT

-211 GKELVDYINQLSQH
+211 GKELVDYINSLSQH

-239 FYHVHSNVEE
+239 FYHVHSNVDE

-281 VAGGKASA
+281 VAGGKASS

-315 QLYAMSAAGK
+315 QLYAMSASGK
-325 LTATQ
+325 LTAKQ

-363 WSVLTGNIMAS
+363 WSVLTGNIMSS
-374 SFKMSK
+374 SFTMTK
-380 GVAKDMKN
+380 GVAKDLRE

-395 KKYAELVSGAI
+395 KKYAKLISGAI
-406 STVMAW
+406 STVTSG
-412 LVKLIKY
+412 LVALIKY

-447 TFSDIIYDIAK
+447 TFSDIVYDIAK
-458 MFGLVGKKAQES
+458 MFGLVGKKAQDS

-503 LKKGLEFI
+503 VKKGLEFI
-511 GMLSSLRKSLLE
+511 GMLASLRKSLVE

-535 GGGFTGGGGKAVA
+535 GGGFTGGGGKAVTRTVA
-548 KEAGETAEA
+548 KEAGGTAAKE
-557 AGSSKAFGKL
+557 AGSSKVLGKL

-577 ELEAAS
+577 ELKAAS

-592 SGLLGTAKS
+592 SGALGAAKS

-616 TTRKT
+616 TTKKT
-621 AGEHVGGYVG
+621 AGKHIGGYVG

-683 IHVIKPGKIK
+683 IHVIKPDKIK
-693 LDVST
+693 LNVST

-703 ESNLKSYQ
+703 ESSLKSYQ
-711 KKLSKKVVVKMA
+711 KKLSKKVIVKMA

-744 ASVDKYYKNK
+744 TSVDKYYRNK
-754 ESKSKQD
+754 ESKSKKD

-781 AQQTADAKAAKSKK
+781 SQQASDAKAAKSKK
-795 QTISK
+795 QTINK

-807 YYSQVQKIE
+807 YYSKVQKIE
-816 NGGTKKLETIALK
+816 NGGTKKLESIALK
-829 YGRNSKKYENEKNK
+829 YGRNSKKYEKEKNK

-856 TADEYKLNTAV
+856 TADEYKLNTTV
-867 TKSVE
+867 SKSVE
-872 KGSKEQKSI
+872 KGAKEQKSI
-881 LQKLLKDRGKLNLK
+881 LQKLLKDRGKLNSK
-895 DLRATQENAD
+895 DLKATQKNAD

-913 PARKTRDEVI
+913 PARKTRDNVI
-923 DSADDQYKSTKKTAD
+923 NSAYDQYKSTKKTAD
-938 HEYYDLHSI
+938 HEYYDLHAI

-953 DIVSKAK
+953 DIVSNAK
-960 HQRTETS
+960 HQRNETD
-967 DAANDQ
+967 DAARDQ
-973 YKKVTKHATDQHR
+973 YKKVTKHATDQHK
-986 SVTNEIEHQR
+986 SVTNEIEQQR
-996 KEATKK
+996 KKVTKK

-1027 QANSSMGAA
+1027 QANSSMSAA

-1045 IWKSITGFFNGLVK
+1045 IWKGIASFFSKLVK
-1059 GFGIQPINVGAYPS
+1059 GFGIKPINVGAYPS

-1087 TATASQALVGEGG
+1087 TATSSKALVGEGG

-1122 VDMQPGDQILNAADT
+1122 VDMQPGDQILNATDT

-1145 GRTLPGYASGTIDIA
+1145 GRTLPGYASGTIDVA
-1160 GFLKKAKNGAV
+1160 GFLKKAKNGAA
-1171 SIFDNISETAS
+1171 SIFENISETAS
-1182 DAISKITDP
+1182 DVISKITNP
-1191 VKTMTDMANKIFNPG
+1191 VKTMTDIANKIFNPG
-1206 KTGGVGSI
+1206 KTKGVGSI
-1214 GHDLGKAFVD
+1214 GHDLGKNFVK

-1241 SDSDDGAGS
+1241 DDSGGSYDGAKGHYNPS
-1250 LAPHFGSPFK
+1250 LIEKAAK
-1260 ESSGYGPRSGGFH
+1260 EMHVWPLPTGFS
-1273 KGIDFAA
+1273 KA
-1280 PLGTPIPAQYGGTVV
+1280 L
-1295 QAGPASG
+1295 QA
-1302 FGNWVVIKPSGASVD
+1302 
-1317 TIYGHM
+1317 TIM
-1323 KRMKVKTGQHVKAGQ
+1323 
-1338 IIAWVGSEGQSS
+1338 SES
-1350 GPHVHYELRAGLG
+1350 G
-1363 GKSYNPMTYGASAG
+1363 GKS
-1377 NPSGH
+1377 
-1382 SVNRWRPYVAR
+1382 
-1393 ALKANG
+1393 
-1399 FGATASQVAAWMQVI
+1399 VI
-1414 RRESNGD
+1414 
-1421 PSVINTWDPN
+1421 
-1431 AKAGHPSKGLVQTI
+1431 QTI
-1445 QPTFDAYKFRGHN
+1445 HDMNSGGNEAGGILQFTPGTF
-1458 NPLNGYDDLLAGI
+1458 
-1471 HYMKAKYGSGL
+1471 
-1482 GAFATVSGPMGYDSG
+1482 GAFAMPGHRNRMNPYDSLLAFFNNSDWRNSIGWTTIWGQHKVDWLHSGPQGHRRFANG
-1497 GRVMNKQLAW
+1497 GWGDPDKVNIFNEVPGEPEVAI
-1507 LAENNPEYVVNPE
+1507 NPA
-1520 RDSADSLIV
+1520 RDSADSLII
-1529 EAARARAD
+1529 EAARARAA
-1537 KVPNGLIAKAMR
+1537 KAPNGLVAKAMR
-1549 VVGAA
+1549 VVGTA
-1554 KAGIQRTAPSFASR
+1554 KASIQRTAPSFASR
-1568 GVAEAEG
+1568 SVA
-1575 QAVGNQAIGGNMTIS
+1575 QAAANQSAQSKANSDLSGNLDLTIK
-1590 VQLDSNTIARA
+1590 LDNWTLAKA
-1601 TYPKISILRN
+1601 QYPKLKLLKANQIILSQNGGAIR
-1611 QEIQLKGQTTGNT
+1611 
-1624 YVY
+1624 

>member
-20 DRERV
+20 DRERI

-47 ANKVKVA
+47 ANKVKNE
-54 AEQTHN
+54 AERTHS
-60 KVKSEFANPIETKLV
+60 KIKAEFNSPVEVKLV
-75 AKAEDAGITN
+75 AKAEEAGITN

-95 QARTELMAKAE
+95 QERTELMVKAE

-118 NMPRSVTTRMKLDK
+118 KMPRSVTTRMKLDK

-142 KKQSESTEHSFSH
+142 KKQSESTSHSFSH

-225 SIYAADTINRMSQS
+225 SIYAADTINRMAQS

-380 GVAKDMKN
+380 GVAKDMRN

-395 KKYAELVSGAI
+395 KKYASIASGAI

-412 LVKLIKY
+412 FVKLIKY
-419 IDGHKDTIVDIIGN
+419 IDEHKDTIVDIIGN

-441 GKTVWK
+441 GKTAWK
-447 TFSDIIYDIAK
+447 TFSDIVYDIAR

-511 GMLSSLRKSLLE
+511 GMLSSLRKSLVE

-535 GGGFTGGGGKAVA
+535 GGGVTVGGGKAVTQTVA
-548 KEAGETAEA
+548 KE

-592 SGLLGTAKS
+592 SGVLGVAKS

-650 TLAGGALGGY
+650 TLAGGALGGL
-660 AGAAIG
+660 AGSTIG
-666 KSLGK
+666 RSLGK

-683 IHVIKPGKIK
+683 IHVIKPNNIK
-693 LDVST
+693 LNVST

-703 ESNLKSYQ
+703 ESDLKSYQ
-711 KKLSKKVVVKMA
+711 KKLSNKVVVKMA

-781 AQQTADAKAAKSKK
+781 SQQTADAKAAKSKK

-800 MQADTSN
+800 MQADTSD
-807 YYSQVQKIE
+807 YYSKVQKIE

-843 ELASAHKAYISKY
+843 ELTSAHKSYISKY

-895 DLRATQENAD
+895 DLKATQENAN

-913 PARKTRDEVI
+913 PARKTRDDVI
-923 DSADDQYKSTKKTAD
+923 DSAYDQYKSTKKTAD
-938 HEYYDLHSI
+938 HEYYDLHAI

-953 DIVSKAK
+953 DIISKAK
-960 HQRTETS
+960 TS
-967 DAANDQ
+967 
-973 YKKVTKHATDQHR
+973 VTKQVVQLKTSIKKLPNMLLISIDQLPMKL
-986 SVTNEIEHQR
+986 N
-996 KEATKK
+996 
-1002 QQDQQADSIAAATGQ
+1002 
-1017 SKEVVRHQMR
+1017 
-1027 QANSSMGAA
+1027 
-1036 DKQGSGLHG
+1036 
-1045 IWKSITGFFNGLVK
+1045 
-1059 GFGIQPINVGAYPS
+1059 INVKKLPKS
-1073 GYTPVSMG
+1073 NKTSKLMLLRPLPVS
-1081 AYASGG
+1081 
-1087 TATASQALVGEGG
+1087 LK
-1100 VEARISKSSG
+1100 R
-1110 RVDFIGTNGAEV
+1110 
-1122 VDMQPGDQILNAADT
+1122 
-1137 AQLFNGGL
+1137 LF
-1145 GRTLPGYASGTIDIA
+1145 
-1160 GFLKKAKNGAV
+1160 
-1171 SIFDNISETAS
+1171 
-1182 DAISKITDP
+1182 
-1191 VKTMTDMANKIFNPG
+1191 
-1206 KTGGVGSI
+1206 
-1214 GHDLGKAFVD
+1214 
-1224 RPIKAMADVIS
+1224 
-1235 KIISSI
+1235 
-1241 SDSDDGAGS
+1241 
-1250 LAPHFGSPFK
+1250 
-1260 ESSGYGPRSGGFH
+1260 
-1273 KGIDFAA
+1273 
-1280 PLGTPIPAQYGGTVV
+1280 
-1295 QAGPASG
+1295 
-1302 FGNWVVIKPSGASVD
+1302 
-1317 TIYGHM
+1317 
-1323 KRMKVKTGQHVKAGQ
+1323 
-1338 IIAWVGSEGQSS
+1338 
-1350 GPHVHYELRAGLG
+1350 
-1363 GKSYNPMTYGASAG
+1363 
-1377 NPSGH
+1377 
-1382 SVNRWRPYVAR
+1382 
-1393 ALKANG
+1393 
-1399 FGATASQVAAWMQVI
+1399 VI
-1414 RRESNGD
+1414 R
-1421 PSVINTWDPN
+1421 
-1431 AKAGHPSKGLVQTI
+1431 
-1445 QPTFDAYKFRGHN
+1445 
-1458 NPLNGYDDLLAGI
+1458 
-1471 HYMKAKYGSGL
+1471 
-1482 GAFATVSGPMGYDSG
+1482 
-1497 GRVMNKQLAW
+1497 
-1507 LAENNPEYVVNPE
+1507 
-1520 RDSADSLIV
+1520 
-1529 EAARARAD
+1529 
-1537 KVPNGLIAKAMR
+1537 
-1549 VVGAA
+1549 
-1554 KAGIQRTAPSFASR
+1554 
-1568 GVAEAEG
+1568 
-1575 QAVGNQAIGGNMTIS
+1575 
-1590 VQLDSNTIARA
+1590 
-1601 TYPKISILRN
+1601 
-1611 QEIQLKGQTTGNT
+1611 
-1624 YVY
+1624 

>member
-1 MADGKVTIDV
+1 MADGTVTIDL

-25 NNLMKTLGS
+25 NNLIKTLGS

-47 ANKVKVA
+47 ANKVKNE
-54 AEQTHN
+54 AERTHS
-60 KVKSEFANPIETKLV
+60 KIKAEFNRPVEAKLV
-75 AKAEDAGITN
+75 AKAEEAGIIN

-95 QARTELMAKAE
+95 QERTKLMAKAE

-118 NMPRSVTTRMKLDK
+118 KMPRSVTTRMKLDK
-132 GQASEGLNAL
+132 RKASEGLFSL
-142 KKQSESTEHSFSH
+142 KNQVKSTEHSFSH
-155 LKEIVAGTFLGGAIQ
+155 LKEIMVGTFLGGAIQ

-191 REQDTMKTVWTALT
+191 KEQDTMKTVWTALT

-211 GKELVDYINQLSQH
+211 GKELVDYINSISQH

-239 FYHVHSNVEE
+239 FYHVHSNVKE
-249 TKRWTDS
+249 TKDWTNA
-256 FVALGSTLHMSNDAL
+256 FVSLGSTLHMSNDAL

-315 QLYAMSAAGK
+315 QLYALSASGK
-325 LTATQ
+325 LTAKQ

-342 KGGTAEAMTS
+342 KGGTKEAMTS

-380 GVAKDMKN
+380 GVAKDMRN
-388 LLSDDMM
+388 LLSDDML
-395 KKYAELVSGAI
+395 KKYAKIASGAI
-406 STVMAW
+406 STVMTW

-419 IDGHKDTIVDIIGN
+419 IDKHKDTIVDIIGN

-441 GKTVWK
+441 GKTAWK
-447 TFSDIIYDIAK
+447 TFSDIVYDIAK

-511 GMLSSLRKSLLE
+511 GMLSRLRKSLVE

-535 GGGFTGGGGKAVA
+535 GGGFTGGGGKAVTRTVA
-548 KEAGETAEA
+548 KEAGGTAAKE
-557 AGSSKAFGKL
+557 AGSSKVLGKL

-577 ELEAAS
+577 ELKAAS

-592 SGLLGTAKS
+592 SGVLGTAKS

-616 TTRKT
+616 TTKKT
-621 AGEHVGGYVG
+621 AGKHIGGYVG

-650 TLAGGALGGY
+650 TLAGGALGGL
-660 AGAAIG
+660 AGSAIG

-671 DIQKGLDANKPK
+671 NIQKGLDANKPK

-693 LDVST
+693 LNVSA
-698 DTRKV
+698 DTKKV

-711 KKLSKKVVVKMA
+711 KKLSKKVIVKMA

-744 ASVDKYYKNK
+744 ASVDKYYRNK
-754 ESKSKQD
+754 ESKSKKD

-781 AQQTADAKAAKSKK
+781 SQQASDAKAAKSKK

-807 YYSQVQKIE
+807 YYSKVQKIE
-816 NGGTKKLETIALK
+816 NGGTKKLESIALK
-829 YGRNSKKYENEKNK
+829 YGRNSKKYEKEKNK

-856 TADEYKLNTAV
+856 TADEYKLNTTV
-867 TKSVE
+867 SKSVE
-872 KGSKEQKSI
+872 KGAKEQKSI
-881 LQKLLKDRGKLNLK
+881 LQKLLKDRGKLNSK
-895 DLRATQENAD
+895 DLKATQKNAD

-913 PARKTRDEVI
+913 PARKTRDNVI
-923 DSADDQYKSTKKTAD
+923 NSAEDQYKSTKKTAD
-938 HEYYDLHSI
+938 HEYYDLHAI

-967 DAANDQ
+967 DAAKDQ

-996 KEATKK
+996 KEVTKK

-1017 SKEVVRHQMR
+1017 SKAVVRHQMH
-1027 QANSSMGAA
+1027 QANSSMSAA

-1045 IWKSITGFFNGLVK
+1045 IWKGITSFFNKLVK
-1059 GFGIQPINVGAYPS
+1059 GFGIKPINVGAYPS

-1087 TATASQALVGEGG
+1087 VAASSQALVGEGG

-1122 VDMQPGDQILNAADT
+1122 VDMQPGDQILNATDT

-1145 GRTLPGYASGTIDIA
+1145 GRTLPGYASGTIDVA
-1160 GFLKKAKNGAV
+1160 GFLKKAKNGAA
-1171 SIFDNISETAS
+1171 SMFENISETAS
-1182 DAISKITDP
+1182 DVISKITDP
-1191 VKTMTDMANKIFNPG
+1191 VKTMTDIANKIFNPG
-1206 KTGGVGSI
+1206 KTKGVGSI
-1214 GHDLGKAFVD
+1214 GHDLGKNFVK

-1241 SDSDDGAGS
+1241 ADSGGSYDGAKGHYNPS
-1250 LAPHFGSPFK
+1250 LIEKAAKKMHAWPLPTGFSK
-1260 ESSGYGPRSGGFH
+1260 ALQATIMSES
-1273 KGIDFAA
+1273 
-1280 PLGTPIPAQYGGTVV
+1280 
-1295 QAGPASG
+1295 
-1302 FGNWVVIKPSGASVD
+1302 
-1317 TIYGHM
+1317 
-1323 KRMKVKTGQHVKAGQ
+1323 
-1338 IIAWVGSEGQSS
+1338 
-1350 GPHVHYELRAGLG
+1350 G
-1363 GKSYNPMTYGASAG
+1363 GKS
-1377 NPSGH
+1377 
-1382 SVNRWRPYVAR
+1382 
-1393 ALKANG
+1393 
-1399 FGATASQVAAWMQVI
+1399 VI
-1414 RRESNGD
+1414 
-1421 PSVINTWDPN
+1421 
-1431 AKAGHPSKGLVQTI
+1431 QTI
-1445 QPTFDAYKFRGHN
+1445 HDMNSGGNEAGGILQFTPGTF
-1458 NPLNGYDDLLAGI
+1458 
-1471 HYMKAKYGSGL
+1471 
-1482 GAFATVSGPMGYDSG
+1482 GAFAMPGHKNRMNPYDSLLAFFNNSDWRHSIGWTTILGQHKVDWLHSGPQGHRRFADG
-1497 GRVMNKQLAW
+1497 GWGDPNKVNIFNEVPGEPEVAI
-1507 LAENNPEYVVNPE
+1507 NPARN
-1520 RDSADSLIV
+1520 SADSLIV
-1529 EAARARAD
+1529 EAARARAA
-1537 KVPNGLIAKAMR
+1537 KAPNGLVAKAMR
-1549 VVGAA
+1549 VVGTA

-1568 GVAEAEG
+1568 GVAQAEG
-1575 QAVGNQAIGGNMTIS
+1575 QVVGSQAIGGDVTIT
-1590 VQLDSNTIARA
+1590 VPLDSGVLTQAV
-1601 TYPKISILRN
+1601 YPKAKLMQQRDIT
-1611 QEIQLKGQTTGNT
+1611 IQAKKGGLH
-1624 YVY
+1624 

>member
-1 MADGKVTIDV
+1 MADGTVTIDL

-47 ANKVKVA
+47 ANKVKVT

-60 KVKSEFANPIETKLV
+60 KVKSEFANPIEAKLV
-75 AKAEDAGITN
+75 AKAEEAGITN
-85 FKQLL
+85 FKQLI

-95 QARTELMAKAE
+95 QARTELTAKAE
-106 KGEAIDWENTMR
+106 RGEVINWEETMR

-132 GQASEGLNAL
+132 GQASEGLTAL

-191 REQDTMKTVWTALT
+191 KEQDTMKTVWTALT

-211 GKELVDYINQLSQH
+211 GKVLVDYINSLSQH
-225 SIYAADTINRMSQS
+225 SIYAADTINRMAQS

-342 KGGTAEAMTS
+342 KGGTEEAMTS

-388 LLSDDMM
+388 LLSDDML
-395 KKYAELVSGAI
+395 KKYASIASGAI
-406 STVMAW
+406 STVMTW
-412 LVKLIKY
+412 FVKLIKY
-419 IDGHKDTIVDIIGN
+419 IDDYKDTIVDIIGN

-447 TFSDIIYDIAK
+447 TFSDIVYDIAR

-511 GMLSSLRKSLLE
+511 GMLSSLRKSLVE

-535 GGGFTGGGGKAVA
+535 GGVTVGGGKAVA
-548 KEAGETAEA
+548 KEAGET

-592 SGLLGTAKS
+592 SGVLGTAKS

-616 TTRKT
+616 TTKKT

-650 TLAGGALGGY
+650 TLAGGALGGL
-660 AGAAIG
+660 AGSTIG

-683 IHVIKPGKIK
+683 IHVIKPNNIK
-693 LDVST
+693 LNVST

-703 ESNLKSYQ
+703 ESDLKSYQ
-711 KKLSKKVVVKMA
+711 KKLSNKVVVKMA

-895 DLRATQENAD
+895 DLKATQENAD

-923 DSADDQYKSTKKTAD
+923 DSATDQYKSTKKTAD

-953 DIVSKAK
+953 DIISKAK
-960 HQRTETS
+960 NQRDETS
-967 DAANDQ
+967 GAAKDQ
-973 YKKVTKHATDQHR
+973 YKKVTKHASDQHK

-1002 QQDQQADSIAAATGQ
+1002 QQDQEADSIAAATGQ
-1017 SKEVVRHQMR
+1017 SKSVVRHQMN
-1027 QANSSMGAA
+1027 QANSSMKAA

-1045 IWKSITGFFNGLVK
+1045 IWKGITSFFNGLVK
-1059 GFGIQPINVGAYPS
+1059 GFGIKPINVGAYPS

-1087 TATASQALVGEGG
+1087 TATSSQALVGEGG

-1122 VDMQPGDQILNAADT
+1122 VDMQPGDQILNATDT

-1145 GRTLPGYASGTIDIA
+1145 GRTLPGYASGTIDVA
-1160 GFLKKAKNGAV
+1160 GFLKKAKNGAA
-1171 SIFDNISETAS
+1171 SMFENISETAS

-1191 VKTMTDMANKIFNPG
+1191 VKTMTDIANKIFNPG
-1206 KTGGVGSI
+1206 KTEGVGSI
-1214 GHDLGKAFVD
+1214 GHGLGKAFVD

-1241 SDSDDGAGS
+1241 SDSGDDDGAGS
-1250 LAPHFGSPFK
+1250 LAPHFGPPFK

-1323 KRMKVKTGQHVKAGQ
+1323 RRMKVKTGQHVKAGQ
-1338 IIAWVGSEGQSS
+1338 IIAWVGSEGQST
-1350 GPHVHYELRAGLG
+1350 GPHVHYELRDGLG

-1399 FGATASQVAAWMQVI
+1399 FDATASQVAAWMTVI

-1431 AKAGHPSKGLVQTI
+1431 ARAGHPSKGLVQTI

-1471 HYMKAKYGSGL
+1471 HYMKAKYGSGSN
-1482 GAFATVSGPMGYDSG
+1482 AFATVSGPMGYDSG
-1497 GRVMNKQLAW
+1497 GRVMKKQLAW

-1529 EAARARAD
+1529 EAARARAAKAPD
-1537 KVPNGLIAKAMR
+1537 GLVAKAMR